1 MSSSLDS
8 IQYSVEGDIDFFK
21 ELKNISTASVGA
33 DASAPSHCEQKRC
46 LLTDDVLRPDAVTLK
61 CGHSFNYVPLYK
73 EVLFQKCSTL
83 PKNISSK
90 IMALYTKMVNPNNGY
105 SSSFQNVQ
113 AMTYNSSINLETT
126 KLHYDEIKCPYCRA
140 VTPNL
145 LPYYPYPEVT
155 QVKYVN
161 SPSGLCLK
169 GVSCEYYKLYPEKNH
184 KSSKKNQVA
193 ATADTDKKCDSC
205 PTYTEQYGIL
215 CRTHLKKVSSS
226 SSSVTAT
233 KTKKTKSENS
243 IVSHIDPTTLQTE
256 AIYETDTSKCG
267 FLLLTGPR
275 KGQPCGCN
283 ATTATATT
291 PGVCKRHLNK

>member
-1 MSSSLDS
+1 
-8 IQYSVEGDIDFFK
+8 
-21 ELKNISTASVGA
+21 
-33 DASAPSHCEQKRC
+33 
-46 LLTDDVLRPDAVTLK
+46 
-61 CGHSFNYVPLYK
+61 
-73 EVLFQKCSTL
+73 
-83 PKNISSK
+83 
-90 IMALYTKMVNPNNGY
+90 MVNPNNGY

-193 ATADTDKKCDSC
+193 ATATADTDKKCDSC

-283 ATTATATT
+283 ATATATT
-291 PGVCKRHLNK
+291 PGLCKRHLNK